1 MTAPA
6 TSRNPWLALV
16 VLCVAN
22 FLILLDTTIVNN
34 AVPNIMSSLGAGI
47 DSALWVLNGYLL
59 AFASLLIIFGRLG
72 DVLGPRRMFVIG
84 LAVFTVASLLCGLS
98 DTVGLLIAARVLQGI
113 GAAIL
118 VPQALVLIT
127 GIFPPE
133 KRGAAFG
140 IFTAV
145 AGIAAMS
152 GPTLGGFLVTE
163 LSWPWIFFV
172 NLPVGVL
179 GIVFAFRFVP
189 DLRLGRPHRFDIVG
203 VVLATL
209 ALVGIVYGLI
219 EGQRHNWGTVAG
231 PITITM
237 IFIAAAVLLVG
248 FLLWERRQPE
258 PLLPVGLFRRR
269 NFTIAA
275 TITLLVSFALY
286 GFLLVFAIE
295 TQAVLGMSPLRSGVT
310 ALPMTIAL
318 SVVAP
323 VAGRLADRIGGRIL
337 LVVGLALYAIGLL
350 GVAVIP
356 TTSATSLTFTLPL
369 IVVGIGM
376 GITIAPAVTE
386 AMREVAPELAG
397 AASGVLNTA
406 RQVGAAL
413 GAAVLGA
420 VLQSQLASNK
430 TFIAASRPTLA
441 VAAAVILFG
450 SLLATFMVRRGQA
463 AAVAGASG
471 DRVDAKVKV

>member
-1 MTAPA
+1 MTASAPV
-6 TSRNPWLALV
+6 TSKNRWLALA

-34 AVPNIMSSLGAGI
+34 AVPNIMSSLDAGI

-72 DVLGPRRMFVIG
+72 DVVGPRRMFVIG

-98 DTVGLLIAARVLQGI
+98 DTAGLLIASRILQGI

-145 AGIAAMS
+145 AGIASMS

-163 LSWPWIFFV
+163 LSWRWIFYV

-179 GIVFAFRFVP
+179 GIVFALRFVP

-203 VVLATL
+203 VLLATL
-209 ALVGIVYGLI
+209 GLVGVVFGLI

-231 PITITM
+231 PITITG
-237 IFIAAAVLLVG
+237 IFVVSAVLLLA
-248 FLLWERRQPE
+248 FLFWERRQPE
-258 PLLPVGLFRRR
+258 PLLPMDLFRRR

-275 TITLLVSFALY
+275 TVTLVVSFALY
-286 GFLLVFAIE
+286 GFLVVFAIE
-295 TQAVLGMSPLRSGVT
+295 TQSALGMSPLKSGIT
-310 ALPMTIAL
+310 ALPLTIAL
-318 SVVAP
+318 SAVAP
-323 VAGRLADRIGGRIL
+323 IAGRLADRVGGRIL
-337 LVVGLALYAIGLL
+337 LVIGLALFGAGLL
-350 GVAVIP
+350 GVAFIP
-356 TTSATSLTFTLPL
+356 TTSSTSLTFMLPL
-369 IVVGIGM
+369 IVVGVGM

-386 AMREVAPELAG
+386 AMREVASDQAG

-420 VLQSQLASNK
+420 VLQSQLASGK
-430 TFIAASRPTLA
+430 GVIAAGRPTLA
-441 VAAAVILFG
+441 VAAGVVLFG
-450 SLLATFMVRRGQA
+450 CLLAMFMVRHKATVRA
-463 AAVAGASG
+463 TSG
-471 DRVDAKVKV
+471 DRAAAKINV

>member
-1 MTAPA
+1 MIRPA

-34 AVPNIMSSLGAGI
+34 AVPNIMGSLHAGI

-72 DVLGPRRMFVIG
+72 DVVGPRRMFVIG

-98 DTVGLLIAARVLQGI
+98 NTAGLLIASRVLQGI

-127 GIFPPE
+127 GIFAPE

-163 LSWPWIFFV
+163 WSWRWIFYV

-179 GIVFAFRFVP
+179 GIVFALRFVP
-189 DLRLGRPHRFDIVG
+189 DLRLGRPHRFDVVGMLLATLGLVG
-203 VVLATL
+203 VVF
-209 ALVGIVYGLI
+209 GLI

-231 PITITM
+231 PVTITA
-237 IFIAAAVLLVG
+237 IFIGSGVLLVA

-258 PLLPVGLFRRR
+258 PLLPISLFRRR
-269 NFTIAA
+269 NFTIAT
-275 TITLLVSFALY
+275 TITLVVSFALY
-286 GFLLVFAIE
+286 GFLVVFAIE
-295 TQAVLGMSPLRSGVT
+295 TQSVLGMSPLKSGIT

-318 SVVAP
+318 SAVAP

-356 TTSATSLTFTLPL
+356 TTSSTSLTFMAPL

-420 VLQSQLASNK
+420 VLQSQLGSGR
-430 TFIAASRPTLA
+430 TFIAASRPTLG
-441 VAAAVILFG
+441 VAAGVILFG
-450 SLLATFMVRRGQA
+450 CLLAVFMVRRKA
-463 AAVAGASG
+463 IAVAASD
-471 DRVDAKVKV
+471 DRVDAKVNV